1 MTKVVFVIIDALPLP
16 LVGAEW
22 TPNLHR
28 LAQEGGTNPAG
39 GQAVLS
45 TATYPNHATFATG
58 LMPAEHGV
66 LVNRVWDGDGF
77 VSASDI
83 GPRGDTVFTKARD
96 AGRSTG
102 IVVGDHHLVGVMGGF
117 AADQHWPP
125 EGRRPDVALDPFR
138 YAADSAV
145 IEAVDETDVL
155 AADLAIVHFNEPD
168 TAAHRFGPDS
178 TELSECVRSTDQA
191 LGQLLDR
198 VRSHWDDTVVIV
210 VSDHDQELV
219 TEHGLD
225 LQRSLDDRGIPG
237 LVETEGT
244 AALVVDGPE
253 LDVLLTLP
261 EVAGA
266 SQIDAHNTLVWGEP
280 GQVFGP
286 WLDELHGSHGS
297 PRCDT
302 QVAVVGGGHS
312 AVSQIT
318 DALEATRPHAT
329 WWAPTMLQLLGI

>member
-1 MTKVVFVIIDALPLP
+1 MTRVVFVIIDALPLP

-28 LAQEGGTNPAG
+28 LAEEGGTNPSG
-39 GQAVLS
+39 GRAVLS
-45 TATYPNHATFATG
+45 AATYPNHATFATG

-66 LVNRVWDGDGF
+66 LVNRVWDGEEF
-77 VSASDI
+77 VPAASV
-83 GPRGDTVFTKARD
+83 GPRGDTVFAAARD

-102 IVVGDHHLVGVMGGF
+102 IVVGDHHIVGVMGGF
-117 AADQHWPP
+117 AADRHWPP
-125 EGRRPDVALDPFR
+125 DGRRADVALDPFR

-145 IEAVDETDVL
+145 IEAIDETDIL
-155 AADLAIVHFNEPD
+155 EADLAVVHFNEPD
-168 TAAHRFGPDS
+168 TAAHQFGPDS
-178 TELSECVRSTDQA
+178 PELAECVRSTDRA

-198 VRSHWDDTVVIV
+198 IEPRWDDTVVIV

-225 LQRSLDDRGIPG
+225 LQGSLQDRGLPG

-244 AALVVDGPE
+244 AALVVDGPSVEE
-253 LDVLLTLP
+253 LHALP

-266 SQIDAHNTLVWGEP
+266 SRIDATNTLVWGEP
-280 GQVFGP
+280 GQVFGL

-302 QVAVVGGGHS
+302 QVAVVGGGHP
-312 AVSQIT
+312 AVAQIA
-318 DALEATRPHAT
+318 DAVGATRPHAT
-329 WWAPTMLQLLGI
+329 WWAPTMLKLLEA